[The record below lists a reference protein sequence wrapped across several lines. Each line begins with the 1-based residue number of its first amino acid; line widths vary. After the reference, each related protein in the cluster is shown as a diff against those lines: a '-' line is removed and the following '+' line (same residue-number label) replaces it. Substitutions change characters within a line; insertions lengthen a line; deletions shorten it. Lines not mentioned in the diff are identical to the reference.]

1 MQAFFE
7 KQERRGLIMICDFT
21 YYSPTKVVFGKGRER
36 ETGVLVKE
44 RGAQKVLILYG
55 GKSAQKS
62 GLLFRVTDSLE
73 QAGIAY
79 AALGGVTPNPRLS
92 FVRMGTQKAR
102 EEGIDLILAVG
113 GGSVI
118 DAAKAISYALCYEGD
133 VWDFYAGKAQ
143 AQKALPV
150 GVVLTL
156 AASGSELSNSS
167 VITND
172 RTHEKRGYNSDLA
185 RPVFAVMNPEL
196 TMTLPAYQTACG
208 CCDIIMHTLERYF
221 VQGPSME
228 LTDALAEG
236 LLRTVMAQSLI
247 LRDHPDDYDA
257 RAEIMWAGSLSHND
271 LTGLGHYARDFA
283 THRLE
288 HEVSGLY
295 DVAHGAGLTALWG
308 SWARY
313 VYKDCLPRFCRFAL
327 HVMNVP
333 EIGSDEAIALKG
345 IEALEAFFASIS
357 MPISL
362 KELGLIL
369 SDEDLRTLARMCS
382 HTAKDALGSAKVLH
396 EKDMY
401 TIYKAAYE
409 RT

>member
-1 MQAFFE
+1 
-7 KQERRGLIMICDFT
+7 MICDFT

-156 AASGSELSNSS
+156 AASGSELPIHRSLQTTGPMKKGA
-167 VITND
+167 ITAIWPA
-172 RTHEKRGYNSDLA
+172 RFCCHEPGTYHD
-185 RPVFAVMNPEL
+185 P
-196 TMTLPAYQTACG
+196 
-208 CCDIIMHTLERYF
+208 
-221 VQGPSME
+221 
-228 LTDALAEG
+228 
-236 LLRTVMAQSLI
+236 
-247 LRDHPDDYDA
+247 
-257 RAEIMWAGSLSHND
+257 
-271 LTGLGHYARDFA
+271 
-283 THRLE
+283 
-288 HEVSGLY
+288 
-295 DVAHGAGLTALWG
+295 AGLP
-308 SWARY
+308 
-313 VYKDCLPRFCRFAL
+313 D
-327 HVMNVP
+327 
-333 EIGSDEAIALKG
+333 
-345 IEALEAFFASIS
+345 
-357 MPISL
+357 
-362 KELGLIL
+362 GLRL
-369 SDEDLRTLARMCS
+369 L
-382 HTAKDALGSAKVLH
+382 
-396 EKDMY
+396 
-401 TIYKAAYE
+401 
-409 RT
+409 

>member
-133 VWDFYAGKAQ
+133 V
-143 AQKALPV
+143 
-150 GVVLTL
+150 
-156 AASGSELSNSS
+156 
-167 VITND
+167 
-172 RTHEKRGYNSDLA
+172 
-185 RPVFAVMNPEL
+185 
-196 TMTLPAYQTACG
+196 
-208 CCDIIMHTLERYF
+208 
-221 VQGPSME
+221 
-228 LTDALAEG
+228 G
-236 LLRTVMAQSLI
+236 LLCGKGPGPKS
-247 LRDHPDDYDA
+247 P
-257 RAEIMWAGSLSHND
+257 S
-271 LTGLGHYARDFA
+271 
-283 THRLE
+283 
-288 HEVSGLY
+288 
-295 DVAHGAGLTALWG
+295 
-308 SWARY
+308 
-313 VYKDCLPRFCRFAL
+313 CRCGPYPCCF
-327 HVMNVP
+327 
-333 EIGSDEAIALKG
+333 GK
-345 IEALEAFFASIS
+345 
-357 MPISL
+357 
-362 KELGLIL
+362 
-369 SDEDLRTLARMCS
+369 
-382 HTAKDALGSAKVLH
+382 
-396 EKDMY
+396 
-401 TIYKAAYE
+401 
-409 RT
+409 

>member
-1 MQAFFE
+1 
-7 KQERRGLIMICDFT
+7 MICDFT

-172 RTHEKRGYNSDLA
+172 RTHEKGAITAIWPA
-185 RPVFAVMNPEL
+185 RF
-196 TMTLPAYQTACG
+196 
-208 CCDIIMHTLERYF
+208 
-221 VQGPSME
+221 
-228 LTDALAEG
+228 
-236 LLRTVMAQSLI
+236 LLS
-247 LRDHPDDYDA
+247 
-257 RAEIMWAGSLSHND
+257 
-271 LTGLGHYARDFA
+271 
-283 THRLE
+283 
-288 HEVSGLY
+288 
-295 DVAHGAGLTALWG
+295 
-308 SWARY
+308 
-313 VYKDCLPRFCRFAL
+313 
-327 HVMNVP
+327 
-333 EIGSDEAIALKG
+333 
-345 IEALEAFFASIS
+345 
-357 MPISL
+357 
-362 KELGLIL
+362 
-369 SDEDLRTLARMCS
+369 
-382 HTAKDALGSAKVLH
+382 
-396 EKDMY
+396 
-401 TIYKAAYE
+401 
-409 RT
+409 